1 MATDRSLP
9 KGEFIFREG
18 ESADYAYVLKA
29 GSVELLKMG
38 LEGEVVLVNLDTP
51 NALFGEMAL
60 IDGEPRS
67 ASARAASDITIT
79 EIQQNDFLAYVQENP
94 TAAMNIMKKMST
106 ELRKANK
113 AASIT
118 RREQWRIFR
127 HRDDGD
133 R

>member
-67 ASARAASDITIT
+67 AGARAATDITISVAHN
-79 EIQQNDFLAYVQENP
+79 QVVCD
-94 TAAMNIMKKMST
+94 S
-106 ELRKANK
+106 R
-113 AASIT
+113 S
-118 RREQWRIFR
+118 
-127 HRDDGD
+127 
-133 R
+133 